1 MTEDKH
7 PPCLA
12 LPWWLA
18 PSLALATAAAPPP
31 PPSNIQHLSACL
43 PTLTQTQS
51 TLYTTYTYTR
61 AIYPGVPHLIS
72 APSTLSGIPETGA
85 RSRSAD
91 SSWSRRAPAPS
102 DVSWGQLACLVR
114 LAARIL
120 FRTATPPPFHE
131 QMMLLLVLLLKARH
145 LPLLLP
151 LRHLFLRRSPFSTC
165 SWPSLHHHQHDEL
178 VGLGKA
184 VWPGPAVVRSSRE
197 ARPLEAG
204 FILMYDRLPSPS
216 PLLSLVHLPQFSC
229 HMTIPLKPLPPS
241 SKPPHPRT
249 SRLTP
254 YHRPI

>member
-18 PSLALATAAAPPP
+18 PSLALATAVAAPPPP

-131 QMMLLLVLLLKARH
+131 QMMLLAGATAQ
-145 LPLLLP
+145 
-151 LRHLFLRRSPFSTC
+151 SP
-165 SWPSLHHHQHDEL
+165 
-178 VGLGKA
+178 A
-184 VWPGPAVVRSSRE
+184 SS
-197 ARPLEAG
+197 P
-204 FILMYDRLPSPS
+204 PP
-216 PLLSLVHLPQFSC
+216 PP
-229 HMTIPLKPLPPS
+229 PPPLPPRFSLLDLLVAPS
-241 SKPPHPRT
+241 S
-249 SRLTP
+249 SSSA
-254 YHRPI
+254 